1 MIEFP
6 HAKINLGLRILR
18 KRSDG
23 YHDIETVFY
32 PVPLC
37 DILEVNVGNAV
48 KQLNQEIPAHK
59 LMDGNSV
66 LTGVTHLNGIYF
78 SMSGFPVDGEV
89 SENLCLRAYEIF
101 SCATGW
107 KENLFIHLHKII
119 PSGAGLGGG
128 SADGAFMLSIL
139 NRLSGNISSEAKLA
153 EMASLLGSDCSFFLK
168 KQPCF
173 ASGRGELLEEINV
186 DLKGFNI
193 VIIKPPFHVY
203 TDEAYSNV
211 KPVEDGTN
219 IKSAIMQPVES
230 WKNGLVNDFEE
241 SVFRIYPDLGE
252 IKNKL
257 YATGAVYASLSGSGS
272 AMFGLYNTS
281 IPQATEFPD
290 CYYFTAFL

>member
-18 KRSDG
+18 KRNDG

-37 DILEVNVGNAV
+37 DILEVNSGKIQAQ
-48 KQLNQEIPAHK
+48 KITEIPASK
-59 LMDGNSV
+59 VIEGKSVFTGELNSNDINFSLSGIPV
-66 LTGVTHLNGIYF
+66 EGELT
-78 SMSGFPVDGEV
+78 D
-89 SENLCLRAYEIF
+89 NLCLRAYHIF
-101 SCATGW
+101 TRETGW
-107 KENLFIHLHKII
+107 KEPLTIHLHKTI

-128 SADGAFMLSIL
+128 SSDGAFMLYIL
-139 NRLSGNISSEAKLA
+139 DRISGKNTEAARLA

-173 ASGRGELLEEINV
+173 ATGRGELLEEINV
-186 DLKGFNI
+186 NLKGYSI
-193 VIIKPPFHVY
+193 VIVKPPFHVY

-211 KPVEDGTN
+211 KPRVDGNN
-219 IKSAIMQPVES
+219 IKSILGQPVES
-230 WKNGLVNDFEE
+230 WKRILVNDFEE

-257 YATGAVYASLSGSGS
+257 YATGAVYASMSGSGS
-272 AMFGLYNTS
+272 AMFGLYNTLP
-281 IPQATEFPD
+281 PQPSEFPD
-290 CYYFTAFL
+290 CFYFTALL